1 VLLRLFQRGDSA
13 GRQVSHVPLVGHGR
27 AALLARGHD
36 VRHHSPPIAAL
47 TKKVNERCTKLEEQV
62 LNLIEDEQL
71 PPSFRGKL
79 GSSIYTRG
87 EIWASPLEGNHARLT
102 EVLRGLGT
110 GWEHLLPTNVNS
122 QTLSG
127 IVRGAYNEDTD
138 SFDLPP
144 DLLTVLKI
152 TKKTR
157 VVSNG

>member
-1 VLLRLFQRGDSA
+1 VECEEPEQEARPPTPMEIAAEFEKRCKQKKRL
-13 GRQVSHVPLVGHGR
+13 
-27 AALLARGHD
+27 
-36 VRHHSPPIAAL
+36 AAL